1 MIRAKPIAASLALLL
16 AACGD
21 SGGPAISDADR
32 DLAER
37 QHPQLLAEFGGAYK
51 GDEAAYLAQVGERI
65 AQAAGI
71 GGECKFTLVN
81 TDVVNAFAVP
91 GCYIYVTRGLMGIVN
106 SEAELAS
113 VLAHELGH
121 ITGNHSNRQQRRSV
135 LAQIG
140 VIAVDAITG
149 SDQLTRL
156 AGAAAG
162 FITLRYSRTHEYD
175 ADDRGLGY
183 LQKAGYDP
191 YASAEMLQVLQRS
204 QQFQDRAR
212 GDETAAKTIPEWT
225 LTHPLTE
232 NRIARA
238 RAAAKKTGLAPRALP
253 EKAAEYLRA
262 VDGLLYGDDPEQ
274 GFVLARRFAH
284 PVMRIAF
291 EAPEGFTL
299 TNSPQA
305 VLIEGA
311 DGTRGEFGGGAMPA
325 GGVRAYAE
333 ALLASIVGNAP
344 VDILAAQ
351 PFAANGL
358 GAFAV
363 QADVQ
368 TQQGTVPIAIAAY
381 PGPDGDAYHFL
392 LVSQPG
398 SAPQQA
404 ISRLF
409 ASFRRLNDAE
419 VARLRPRYIRVAR
432 VGPNDTPQALASRMA
447 ADRPA
452 ELLAMINGL
461 SSAKEIKPGERVKL
475 VQFLDPANP

>member
-1 MIRAKPIAASLALLL
+1 MILRAKSIAASLALLL
-16 AACGD
+16 LAACGD
-21 SGGPAISDADR
+21 SAGPAISESDR
-32 DLAER
+32 EVAEQ
-37 QHPQLLAEFGGAYK
+37 QHPQLLSEFGGAYK
-51 GDEAAYLAQVGERI
+51 GDEAAYLAQVGEKV
-65 AQAAGI
+65 ADAAGI
-71 GGECKFTLVN
+71 GGQCRFTLVN

-106 SEAELAS
+106 NEAELAS

-135 LAQIG
+135 LAQLG

-149 SDQLTRL
+149 SDELTRL

-162 FITLRYSRTHEYD
+162 FFTLRYSRTHEYD

-183 LQKAGYDP
+183 LRKAGYDP
-191 YASAEMLQVLQRS
+191 YASADMLAVLQRS

-238 RAAAKKTGLAPRALP
+238 RAEAARTGLKPDALP
-253 EKAAEYLRA
+253 DKAAEYLRA

-305 VLIEGA
+305 VLIEGPG
-311 DGTRGEFGGGAMPA
+311 GTRGEFGGGPMPA
-325 GGVRAYAE
+325 NGPEAYVETLLSSLIGDAPADIVAGQQFNANGVRGFMIQ
-333 ALLASIVGNAP
+333 ALVR
-344 VDILAAQ
+344 
-351 PFAANGL
+351 
-358 GAFAV
+358 
-363 QADVQ
+363 
-368 TQQGTVPIAIAAY
+368 TQQGSVPISIAAY
-381 PGPDGDAYHFL
+381 PGSDGGAYHFL

-398 SAPQQA
+398 AEPRQA
-404 ISRLF
+404 IASLF
-409 ASFRRLNDAE
+409 RSFRRLDDAE
-419 VARLRPRYIRVAR
+419 VARLRPRYIRVSR
-432 VGPNDTPQALASRMA
+432 VGPGDTPQSLAARMA

-461 SSAKEIKPGERVKL
+461 SSASDIRPGESVKL
-475 VQFLDPANP
+475 VLFPR

>member
-1 MIRAKPIAASLALLL
+1 MIRPKPFAASLALLL

-21 SGGPAISDADR
+21 TSGPAISESDR
-32 DLAER
+32 DVAEQ

-51 GDEAAYLAQVGERI
+51 GDEAAYLERI
-65 AQAAGI
+65 GEKVAEAAGI
-71 GGECKFTLVN
+71 GGQCKFTLVN

-121 ITGNHSNRQQRRSV
+121 ITGNHSNRQQRQSV
-135 LAQIG
+135 LTQIG

-149 SDQLTRL
+149 SDELTRMV
-156 AGAAAG
+156 GAAAG
-162 FITLRYSRTHEYD
+162 FFSLRYSRTHEYD

-191 YASAEMLQVLQRS
+191 YASAEMLEVLQRS

-212 GDETAAKTIPEWT
+212 GDETSAKTIPEWS

-238 RAAAKKTGLAPRALP
+238 RAAAQKTGLKPDALP
-253 EKAAEYLRA
+253 DKAAEYLRA

-305 VLIEGA
+305 VLIEGS

-325 GGVRAYAE
+325 GGPEAYAE
-333 ALLASIVGNAP
+333 ALLSSVIGNAP
-344 VDILAAQ
+344 ADIVTAQ
-351 PFAANGL
+351 PFEAHGL
-358 GAFAV
+358 RAFVV
-363 QADVQ
+363 QARVQ
-368 TQQGTVPIAIAAY
+368 TQQGVVPIAVAAY
-381 PGPDGDAYHFL
+381 PGDGGGAYHFL

-398 SAPQQA
+398 AEPQQA
-404 ISRLF
+404 ITRLF
-409 ASFRRLNDAE
+409 GSFRRLNDAE
-419 VARLRPRYIRVAR
+419 VASLRPRYIRVAQ
-432 VGPNDTPQALASRMA
+432 VGPADTPQSLASRMA

-461 SSAKEIKPGERVKL
+461 ASAKEIRPGEHVKL
-475 VQFLDPANP
+475 VLFPGR

>member
-1 MIRAKPIAASLALLL
+1 MIRAKPIAASLALFL

-21 SGGPAISDADR
+21 TSGPAISDADR
-32 DLAER
+32 EVAEK

-51 GDEAAYLAQVGERI
+51 GDEAAYLAQVGEKV
-65 AQAAGI
+65 AEAAGI
-71 GGECKFTLVN
+71 GGQCRFTLVN

-135 LAQIG
+135 LTQLG

-149 SDQLTRL
+149 SDELTRL

-162 FITLRYSRTHEYD
+162 FFTLRYSRTHEYD
-175 ADDRGLGY
+175 ADDRGLTY

-191 YASAEMLQVLQRS
+191 YASADMLEVLQRS
-204 QQFQDRAR
+204 QHFQDRAR

-238 RAAAKKTGLAPRALP
+238 RAAAEKTGLKPDALP
-253 EKAAEYLRA
+253 DKAADYLRQ

-284 PVMRIAF
+284 PLMRIAF
-291 EAPEGFTL
+291 EAPQGFTL

-305 VLIEGA
+305 VLIEGP
-311 DGTRGEFGGGAMPA
+311 DGTRGEFGGGGMPA
-325 GGVRAYAE
+325 GGPEAYAE
-333 ALLASIVGNAP
+333 ALLASVTGNAP
-344 VDILAAQ
+344 VEIIEAQ
-351 PFAANGL
+351 RFAANGVP
-358 GAFAV
+358 GAFIRARV
-363 QADVQ
+363 RTD
-368 TQQGTVPIAIAAY
+368 QGAVPIAIAAY
-381 PGPDGDAYHFL
+381 PGDAGGAYHFL

-398 SAPQQA
+398 AEPQQA
-404 ISRLF
+404 ITSLF
-409 ASFRRLNDAE
+409 RSFRRLSHAE
-419 VARLRPRYIRVAR
+419 VASLRPRYIRVAE
-432 VGPNDTPQALASRMA
+432 VGPADTPQSLAARMA
-447 ADRPA
+447 TDRPA

-461 SSAKEIKPGERVKL
+461 SSATEIKSGERVKL
-475 VQFLDPANP
+475 VQFPAR